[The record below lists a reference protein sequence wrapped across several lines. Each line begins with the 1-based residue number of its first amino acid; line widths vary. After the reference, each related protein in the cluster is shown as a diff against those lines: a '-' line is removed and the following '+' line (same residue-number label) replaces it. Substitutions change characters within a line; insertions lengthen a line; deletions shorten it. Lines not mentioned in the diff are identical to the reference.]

1 MEHQFPKMEM
11 IYMQNDHELP
21 SYVQGTAVDVGSSFF
36 GDPNYIIWGALNQ
49 RALQEH
55 GGNGCMK
62 SLSSASP
69 DSLFSGS
76 DSTSST
82 DQEASVSTLTKN
94 IPRCTK
100 QNLIHKHH
108 LSPFISGLNS
118 DHVPSGAS
126 ASGRAKESF
135 MIPVNFLDT
144 FPKLAQSQVSQPSS
158 PSSFSVTSKS
168 PNLTLF
174 LQEPIIM
181 LESRNADDSP
191 GKNVNIKCQSIS
203 SSSNPSF
210 PMSKPGQIPS
220 HRNNE
225 WHGIKRDLKNY
236 SSWLSTSKT
245 QPMKY
250 NTQRKQDEQQKTDF
264 SSQGKLFRG
273 VRQRHWGKWV
283 AEIRL
288 PRNRTRVWLGT
299 FDTAEEAAVA
309 YDTAAY
315 MLRGEYAQLN
325 FPDQKHQ
332 LQTNSLNGATAAL
345 LEAKLRG
352 LSQGISAHTKP
363 TEPPQTSPKIN
374 HPYDENTKLKHL
386 SQNPSRKDWLQ
397 FETLESKVG
406 SEILIESK
414 KSTQE
419 VLSDVDAVDQLSRMP
434 SLDMD
439 MIWDSLLFSES

>member
-1 MEHQFPKMEM
+1 MGM
-11 IYMQNDHELP
+11 IFMQNDHELP
-21 SYVQGTAVDVGSSFF
+21 SYVQGTADVGSSFF
-36 GDPNYIIWGALNQ
+36 GDPNYIIWGALNR
-49 RALQEH
+49 RAYQEH
-55 GGNGCMK
+55 GGNGCMN

-69 DSLFSGS
+69 DDSLFSGS

-82 DQEASVSTLTKN
+82 DHEASVSTLTN
-94 IPRCTK
+94 PRCTK

-108 LSPFISGLNS
+108 LNPFISGLNS
-118 DHVPSGAS
+118 DHVPPGAS

-158 PSSFSVTSKS
+158 PSSFLVSSKS

-174 LQEPIIM
+174 LQEPIII
-181 LESRNADDSP
+181 LDPRNADDSP
-191 GKNVNIKCQSIS
+191 GKNVKCQSILSSSS
-203 SSSNPSF
+203 SSSNPLF

-220 HRNNE
+220 HRGNK
-225 WHGIKRDLKNY
+225 WHGINRDLKNY

-250 NTQRKQDEQQKTDF
+250 NTQRMQDEQQKTDF
-264 SSQGKLFRG
+264 SSQRKLFRG

-325 FPDQKHQ
+325 FPDQKHK

-345 LEAKLRG
+345 LEAKLRAI
-352 LSQGISAHTKP
+352 SQGISAHTKP
-363 TEPPQTSPKIN
+363 TEPPQTSSNIN
-374 HPYDENTKLKHL
+374 HPYEDTKLKVL
-386 SQNPSRKDWLQ
+386 SQNPSRKEWLQ

-414 KSTQE
+414 KSTKE
-419 VLSDVDAVDQLSRMP
+419 VLSDVDDVQLSRMP

-439 MIWDSLLFSES
+439 MIWDALLVSES

>member
-1 MEHQFPKMEM
+1 MEHQFPKMGM
-11 IYMQNDHELP
+11 IFMQNDHELP
-21 SYVQGTAVDVGSSFF
+21 SYVQGTADVGSSFF
-36 GDPNYIIWGALNQ
+36 GDPNYIIWGALNR
-49 RALQEH
+49 RAYQEH
-55 GGNGCMK
+55 GGNGCMN

-69 DSLFSGS
+69 DDSLFSGS

-82 DQEASVSTLTKN
+82 DHEASVSTLTN
-94 IPRCTK
+94 PRCTK

-108 LSPFISGLNS
+108 LNPFISGLNS
-118 DHVPSGAS
+118 DHVPPGAS

-135 MIPVNFLDT
+135 MIP
-144 FPKLAQSQVSQPSS
+144 
-158 PSSFSVTSKS
+158 
-168 PNLTLF
+168 
-174 LQEPIIM
+174 EPIII
-181 LESRNADDSP
+181 LDPRNADDSP
-191 GKNVNIKCQSIS
+191 GKNVKCQSILSSSS
-203 SSSNPSF
+203 SSSNPLF

-220 HRNNE
+220 HRGNK
-225 WHGIKRDLKNY
+225 WHGINRDLKNY

-250 NTQRKQDEQQKTDF
+250 NTQRMQDEQQKTDF
-264 SSQGKLFRG
+264 SSQRKLFRG

-325 FPDQKHQ
+325 FPDQKHK

-345 LEAKLRG
+345 LEAKLRAI
-352 LSQGISAHTKP
+352 SQGISAHTKP
-363 TEPPQTSPKIN
+363 TEPPQTSSNIN
-374 HPYDENTKLKHL
+374 HPYEDTKLKVL
-386 SQNPSRKDWLQ
+386 SQNPSRKEWLQ

-414 KSTQE
+414 KSTKE
-419 VLSDVDAVDQLSRMP
+419 VLSDVDDVQLSRMP

-439 MIWDSLLFSES
+439 MIWDALLVSES